1 MFQLDDITNENN
13 EGYNKR
19 WPYIPDHLYRMFIIG
34 ASVTE
39 KTNALLNLIKE
50 QDSDELIH
58 KIYLYA
64 KDLNEP
70 KYQFLINKREE
81 AEMYLNDL
89 RHLQNSQILWMM
101 FTVILMITMQT
112 ERQKS

>member
-19 WPYIPDHLYRMFIIG
+19 WPYIPDHLYRMLIIG
-34 ASVTE
+34 ACVTE
-39 KTNALLNLIKE
+39 KTNVLLNLIKE

-64 KDLNEP
+64 KDLNKP

-81 AEMYLNDL
+81 AEMYLNDP
-89 RHLQNSQILWMM
+89 RHLQNSQIL
-101 FTVILMITMQT
+101 
-112 ERQKS
+112 